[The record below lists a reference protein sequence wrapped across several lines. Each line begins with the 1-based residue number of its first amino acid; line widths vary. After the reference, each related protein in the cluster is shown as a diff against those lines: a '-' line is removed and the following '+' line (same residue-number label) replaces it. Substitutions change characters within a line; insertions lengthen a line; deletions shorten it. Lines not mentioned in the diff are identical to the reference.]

1 VIGAQRS
8 SVDIRRRRSALP
20 ARSHPRA
27 HSRVTPIILIHTQ
40 WCGCVPSFHSQAV
53 MGGRER
59 LVPADLAT
67 QRVSAESKNGPHHHM
82 ATGPTIDTARE
93 RLQVV
98 LASIASVE
106 SAIA

>member
-1 VIGAQRS
+1 MEIATEIAGESFGVGGELDRI
-8 SVDIRRRRSALP
+8 DL
-20 ARSHPRA
+20 
-27 HSRVTPIILIHTQ
+27 
-40 WCGCVPSFHSQAV
+40 CG
-53 MGGRER
+53 G
-59 LVPADLAT
+59 
-67 QRVSAESKNGPHHHM
+67 HHHM